1 MARDPKT
8 VSYNMS
14 RIKCKDTGIEVIL
27 RKELWKRGLHY
38 RKNVT
43 KVFGKP
49 DIAFVSKKIAIFC
62 DSEFWHGYDWAH
74 KKDDFKNR
82 QDYWLPKIE
91 RNMKRDCE
99 VNAHL
104 KNEGWTVLRFWGNDI
119 KKNTAACADEI
130 ETVWKEKQLHNSAQ
144 SV

>member
-119 KKNTAACADEI
+119 KKNTAASADEI
-130 ETVWKEKQLHNSAQ
+130 ETVWKEKQSPNSAQ

>member
-62 DSEFWHGYDWAH
+62 DSEFWHGYDWVH

-91 RNMKRDCE
+91 RNVKRDCE